1 MKKAAI
7 ALAAAMSVLLLAGC
21 LTDAATR
28 LAYDLEAASGK
39 VGRGEGATYT
49 LVHRVPSSRG
59 ECTGPYRVQLD
70 KVGALIFWCMDAAG
84 DKTVSGHSTSYHRR
98 YVDTSQTYILEK
110 PAKEALLIDLERR
123 GGRIVITGAR

>member
-1 MKKAAI
+1 MKKASVAP
-7 ALAAAMSVLLLAGC
+7 AATLSVLLLGGC

-28 LAYDLEAASGK
+28 LAYDLEAAAGK
-39 VGRGEGATYT
+39 IGRGEGARYT

-84 DKTVSGHSTSYHRR
+84 DKALSGHSTSYHRR
-98 YVDTSQTYILEK
+98 YVDTPETHILEK
-110 PAKEALLIDLERR
+110 PAKEALLVDLERR
-123 GGRIVITGAR
+123 GGRVVITGAR